1 MADSWDD
8 DDFEVSTVFTAPTV
22 ATAAAS
28 SSKVVDSWEDEVD
41 ETEIELNNKKKIV
54 VVEQSA
60 AQIEAAKKKAKE
72 AEAALEAK
80 LKLAILDNETP
91 EERKARIRMEVEK
104 GENVLAQELFD
115 VKDAKGASSSIG
127 GTLGSV
133 TKGLGSMPLKTKQDH
148 STLGTA
154 IVTKLT
160 DSTTFNIGAFYKSL
174 SKCLESPSVTAETL
188 DDILKDITRIQES
201 KIKAVKPT
209 VMKKSKKDLAKEA
222 KKHSDVFGGSDNYGD
237 KYDGYNDM
245 EDDFM

>member
-8 DDFEVSTVFTAPTV
+8 DDFEVSTVFTAPIA

-28 SSKVVDSWEDEVD
+28 SSSVVDSWEDEVD
-41 ETEIELNNKKKIV
+41 ETEIELNNKKKTV

-80 LKLAILDNETP
+80 LKLAILDNETT

-104 GENVLAQELFD
+104 GENALAQELFD
-115 VKDAKGASSSIG
+115 AKDNAKGASIG
-127 GTLGSV
+127 GAQGSV

-148 STLGTA
+148 TTLGTA

-201 KIKAVKPT
+201 KVKAIKPT
-209 VMKKSKKDLAKEA
+209 VVKKSKKDLAKEA
-222 KKHSDVFGGSDNYGD
+222 KKHSDVFGGSDNYCD
-237 KYDGYNDM
+237 KYDGYNDL